1 MGHVIQIEQINKM
14 KPSHIAF
21 FISTLACLTGIELL
35 ANDWPQILGPKRDGV
50 AAGEKLF
57 KEWPKAG
64 PREIWSKPC
73 GQGYAGVAVK
83 DNKVILFHRVGTNDI
98 VECLDANSGKQ
109 LWKTET
115 KSVYRGGFS
124 SDLGPRC
131 VPTISGE
138 TVYVFGAAGT
148 LRCLKLANGK
158 PLWKRDL
165 FSDYKANEGYFGAGS
180 SPLVLGAQIIV
191 TVGGRNGGVIALRPE
206 SGETIW
212 KTDSIT
218 ASYSAPTQISYNGKP
233 AVAALNKLTFQ
244 IIASKSGKLLYET
257 EFGKRGPTVNAALPL
272 VFDDKLFLSS
282 SYNVGAR
289 LINLADGNKTIWEN
303 DSSMS
308 SQYTTCVYHEG
319 FLYGTNGRE
328 DFGNGALRCVNALT
342 GKVAWDEE
350 QFGLAHLIKVE
361 DQMLI
366 WNIDGTVTLADL
378 NSKSFLKKES
388 AIVFSGNAKSL
399 PALSNGRLFVKS
411 NAESGSGK
419 IVCLQVGESK

>member
-1 MGHVIQIEQINKM
+1 MAS
-14 KPSHIAF
+14 P
-21 FISTLACLTGIELL
+21 
-35 ANDWPQILGPKRDGV
+35 
-50 AAGEKLF
+50 
-57 KEWPKAG
+57 
-64 PREIWSKPC
+64 
-73 GQGYAGVAVK
+73 
-83 DNKVILFHRVGTNDI
+83 
-98 VECLDANSGKQ
+98 
-109 LWKTET
+109 
-115 KSVYRGGFS
+115 
-124 SDLGPRC
+124 
-131 VPTISGE
+131 
-138 TVYVFGAAGT
+138 FGSAI
-148 LRCLKLANGK
+148 C
-158 PLWKRDL
+158 
-165 FSDYKANEGYFGAGS
+165 FSDYKANEGLLRGGQFTTGAGCPNHCDRRWS
-180 SPLVLGAQIIV
+180 ERWCNCICDLKAAKPF
-191 TVGGRNGGVIALRPE
+191 GRPIQSLPVIQHRRRFHTTE
-206 SGETIW
+206 
-212 KTDSIT
+212 
-218 ASYSAPTQISYNGKP
+218 NR

-342 GKVAWDEE
+342 GKVAWEEE
-350 QFGLAHLIKVE
+350 QFGLAHLIKAE